1 MSGKIKPKLNTKN
14 KEYDNREENPRKW
27 SQSMGRE
34 DRERKR
40 DLRRE
45 KSEVGV
51 AALEAKGLSLYICWF
66 RFSLPKFLHF
76 FIAPKILTFCRPHV
90 EALCLVLLFCFS
102 SLFFQF
108 FQNLT

>member
-1 MSGKIKPKLNTKN
+1 
-14 KEYDNREENPRKW
+14 
-27 SQSMGRE
+27 MGRE

-51 AALEAKGLSLYICWF
+51 AAHEAKGLSLYICWF

-90 EALCLVLLFCFS
+90 EALCLVHYYYQDSTGLYGLFGTRDIYCEVETDF
-102 SLFFQF
+102 LA
-108 FQNLT
+108 L